1 MDFQYGAAVIV
12 ILLGLGLTQIGG
24 GEDNFFVGAG
34 WGTLV
39 VGCILVLIRLSNTLA
54 LAMLFYQ
61 NGCI

>member
-39 VGCILVLIRLSNTLA
+39 VGCIWVLIRVRKE
-54 LAMLFYQ
+54 FKKR
-61 NGCI
+61 